1 MLRTTLIKTL
11 AAAATLVCAG
21 AAWAVPTVYFAEDR
35 TTSRTT
41 DATLSLAARN
51 SFLATLQG
59 VSSANF
65 EDQALSSRTPLSL
78 NFSGALTA
86 TLNGDGC
93 VDDTD
98 NNSDC
103 GISNPG
109 RWATSGS
116 KFWEVDAVQSFEI
129 TFGTA
134 ISAFGFY
141 GTDIGDFDNR
151 LQIELTATD
160 GSKTVLTVDHTLNLD
175 NEANSL
181 LFWGFTDL
189 DRSYTSIKFFNTGV
203 GADVF
208 AFDDM
213 VIGVRGNIV
222 TPPTNGTPEP
232 ASLALVAIALAGL
245 GLRSRRRA

>member
-11 AAAATLVCAG
+11 AAAATLACAG
-21 AAWAVPTVYFAEDR
+21 ATWAAPTVFFAEDR
-35 TTSRTT
+35 STSQSL
-41 DATLSLAARN
+41 DGTLSLAARN

-59 VSSANF
+59 VSTATF
-65 EDQALSSRTPLSL
+65 EDQALSSRTPLNL
-78 NFSGALTA
+78 TFSGGLTA

-93 VDDTD
+93 VDDTA

-103 GISNPG
+103 GFANPG

-134 ISAFGFY
+134 INAFGFF

-151 LQIELTATD
+151 LQIMLTATD
-160 GSKTVLTVDHTLNLD
+160 GTTTTLTVNHSLNLD

-189 DRSYTSIKFFNTGV
+189 DKSYTSIKFFNTGF
-203 GADVF
+203 GQDVF

-222 TPPTNGTPEP
+222 TPPPNGAPEP
-232 ASLALVAIALAGL
+232 SSLALLGVALAGL
-245 GLRSRRRA
+245 GLTRRRR